1 MTHHKV
7 FNPGDVHME
16 KKSVAI
22 ALVLMISLLTV
33 FSGSALADQKPE
45 AVLSEKVFNFES
57 AWEGDTV
64 THDFM
69 VKNKGGAP
77 LEILKIDTD

>member
-1 MTHHKV
+1 MK
-7 FNPGDVHME
+7 
-16 KKSVAI
+16 KKSAAI
-22 ALVLMISLLTV
+22 ALFLMMACLTV
-33 FSGSALADQKPE
+33 FPGPVLADQKPE
-45 AVLSEKVFNFES
+45 AVLSEPVFNFES

-69 VKNKGGAP
+69 VKNQGTAS

>member
-1 MTHHKV
+1 M
-7 FNPGDVHME
+7 
-16 KKSVAI
+16 KKEAATL
-22 ALVLMISLLTV
+22 ALFMLISFLTV
-33 FSGSALADQKPE
+33 FSVSAPADQKPE

-64 THDFM
+64 THDFIL
-69 VKNKGGAP
+69 KNKGSAP

>member
-1 MTHHKV
+1 MK
-7 FNPGDVHME
+7 
-16 KKSVAI
+16 KKSTVL
-22 ALVLMISLLTV
+22 ALFLLISFLTV
-33 FSGSALADQKPE
+33 LSGPAPADQKPE

-64 THDFM
+64 THDFIL
-69 VKNKGGAP
+69 KNKGSAP

>member
-1 MTHHKV
+1 M
-7 FNPGDVHME
+7 
-16 KKSVAI
+16 KKESA
-22 ALVLMISLLTV
+22 ALALFLLISFLTV
-33 FSGSALADQKPE
+33 FSGPALADQKPE

-69 VKNKGGAP
+69 MKNKGSAP

>member
-1 MTHHKV
+1 M
-7 FNPGDVHME
+7 
-16 KKSVAI
+16 KKESATL
-22 ALVLMISLLTV
+22 ALFLLISFLTV
-33 FSGSALADQKPE
+33 LSGPALADQKPE

-69 VKNKGGAP
+69 MKNKGNAP